1 MEPSYDVLVVGAGCA
16 GMRAAIEAHDRGAK
30 VAVISKL
37 HPTRSHSGAAEGGIN
52 AALGNK
58 AEDSPEKH
66 AFDTVKG
73 SDYLGDQDAIEIFTA
88 EAPGDIY
95 QLEHWGAVFSRNP
108 DGRLDQRPFGAA
120 GSPRTVYAADITGH
134 VLIQVLYEQLQKR
147 MAAGLVVYEEYFAF
161 RLVIDGGRCTGVISW
176 DLLNG
181 GVKLLTGKSVILATG
196 GVGRVFRATTNAYS
210 CTGDGM
216 SMALRAGLPLKD
228 MEFMQFHPTTMYPS
242 GILITEGCRGEGGYL
257 INKEGERFM
266 QRYAPN
272 ALELASRDVVSRS
285 ETTEIEAGRGVNGS
299 VFLDLRH
306 LGPEKILSKLPGSRE
321 LAMTYSGVDPIF
333 EPIPVRPGAHY
344 NMGGIEVDNW
354 GLSEVE
360 GLYAAGECACVS
372 VHGANRLG
380 GNSLMETIT
389 FGRRSGHAAA
399 EYARG
404 APAVNGGGEAARADA
419 ERWVKS
425 LLANTVGERPW
436 AIRDELGT
444 SMLENFGV
452 FRRAEKMERQIET
465 IAALRE
471 RYEAGVVVDDK
482 GEVFNNDLTQA
493 IELGYL
499 LDIADCMLTAGIART
514 ESRGAHSRPYDFPD
528 RDDEQ
533 FLKHS
538 ITRWAGDR
546 VDLSYREVRM
556 TKWEP
561 MERKY

>member
-1 MEPSYDVLVVGAGCA
+1 MEAMHDVLVVGAGCA
-16 GMRAAIEAHDRGAK
+16 GMRAAIEAHDRGAN
-30 VAVISKL
+30 VGVISKL

-52 AALGNK
+52 AALGNT
-58 AEDSPEKH
+58 AEDSPETH

-73 SDYLGDQDAIEIFTA
+73 SDYLGDQDAIEIFA
-88 EAPGDIY
+88 REAPGDIY
-95 QLEHWGAVFSRNP
+95 QLEHWGAVFSRNAE
-108 DGRLDQRPFGAA
+108 GRLDQRPFGAA

-134 VLIQVLYEQLQKR
+134 VLIQVLYEQLQRR
-147 MAAGLVVYEEYFAF
+147 MAVGLTVHEEFFAF
-161 RLVIDGGRCTGVISW
+161 RLVIDDGRCTGVICW

-181 GVKLLTGKSVILATG
+181 GVKLVTGKAVILATG
-196 GVGRVFRATTNAYS
+196 GVGRLYRATTNAYA

-216 SMALRAGLPLKD
+216 AMALRCGLALKD

-299 VFLDLRH
+299 VYLDLRH
-306 LGPEKILSKLPGSRE
+306 LGPEKILTKLPGSRE
-321 LAMTYSGVDPIF
+321 LAMTYAGVDPIYA
-333 EPIPVRPGAHY
+333 PIPVRPGAHY
-344 NMGGIEVDNW
+344 HMGGIETDNW
-354 GLSEVE
+354 GSSEVE
-360 GLYAAGECACVS
+360 GLYASGEVACVS

-389 FGRRSGHAAA
+389 FGRRSGQAAA
-399 EYARG
+399 EYAVSATPPNG
-404 APAVNGGGEAARADA
+404 AGEAARVDA
-419 ERWVKS
+419 ERWVRS
-425 LLANTVGERPW
+425 ILDNSEGERPW
-436 AIRDELGT
+436 SIRDELGQ

-452 FRRAEKMERQIET
+452 FRRPEKMKLQVEVIAGLRQ
-465 IAALRE
+465 
-471 RYEAGVVVDDK
+471 RYERGVVVEDK
-482 GEVFNNDLTQA
+482 GDVFNSDLTQA

-499 LDIADCMLTAGIART
+499 LDLAACMLQAGMARE

-528 RDDEQ
+528 RDDER

-538 ITRWAGDR
+538 ITRWSGDR
-546 VDLSYREVRM
+546 PELSWRDVRF
-556 TKWEP
+556 TQWAP
-561 MERKY
+561 MERTY